1 MSNSSDLTT
10 HLELTTSPY
19 EAQPQ
24 NELSVKHPA
33 LSRYADLQK
42 IGAGAQGTMLRAI
55 APDGAKVAI
64 KVFDIQSTDS
74 LKSLELFEREVDTI
88 KNISVPGVPKFIE
101 DIHTEQYRYLVEEYI
116 DAPSL
121 EKRMKTGQR
130 FKFDQI
136 VKLLTNAC
144 RILEEMYEYVPPVI
158 HRDIKP
164 ANLLVDDE
172 FNVSLVDFGV
182 VAAKEQ
188 HSSAMTFAGTAG
200 YLAPEQLY
208 GKATPASD
216 IFSLGVTMAHLVT
229 GKAPCDMS
237 MDGVKL
243 NIDQYMPVNIPAWF
257 AGILNQMIA
266 PDANK
271 RFQNGRE
278 VLEQIRKNTSDQ
290 DDKTNQPGAVLSTDD
305 QAANKDVDDWVSS
318 KSAVLSKDDGIDARS
333 VDENNHV
340 KSEIVAANDAK
351 RSEVPANA
359 SQTPRE
365 VELIKK
371 IEDVYRPLSGIV
383 NDYINLLVNA
393 PVGFLLIILI
403 IFCLVRICIFDA
415 VFAEFL
421 LCWLPAVVPVIYILC
436 GLGAIGS
443 CLTDEDY
450 ERKCAEY
457 MPSAM
462 ELNKIYVDEYLS
474 LERTKTKNLP
484 DFYEIFVEQTS
495 VVPLSPDEDER
506 LEKYIQSGR
515 GPYPCLAYK
524 PHTEKGY
531 YSYLIR
537 PMASSMLVIAAIVI
551 ITMSTEL
558 SMTWTI
564 ISIVLYLLSSICF
577 SKYFKYIFTNY
588 VKHIGNP
595 EYVDAYQLFVRR
607 QVSECRAKERT
618 GD

>member
-1 MSNSSDLTT
+1 MSEC
-10 HLELTTSPY
+10 LELTTNPSDVS
-19 EAQPQ
+19 PQ
-24 NELSVKHPA
+24 NELSAMHPA
-33 LSRYADLQK
+33 LARYADLQM
-42 IGAGAQGTMLRAI
+42 IGAGGQGTMLRAI
-55 APDGAKVAI
+55 APDGTNVAI
-64 KVFDIQSTDS
+64 KVFDIQNTDS

-88 KNISVPGVPKFIE
+88 RNISVHGVPRFIDE
-101 DIHTEQYRYLVEEYI
+101 ICSEQYRYLVEEYI

-121 EKRMKTGQR
+121 EKRMINGQR

-136 VKLLTNAC
+136 VKILSNAC
-144 RILEEMYEYVPPVI
+144 QVLEELYEYVPPVV

-172 FNVSLVDFGV
+172 FNVALVDFGV
-182 VAAKEQ
+182 VASKNPQ
-188 HSSAMTFAGTAG
+188 SSALTFAGTAG
-200 YLAPEQLY
+200 YLAPEQIY

-243 NIDQYMPVNIPAWF
+243 NINQYMPVNVPEWF
-257 AGILNQMIA
+257 VGILNQMIA
-266 PDANK
+266 PDAGE
-271 RFQNGRE
+271 RFQNGSE
-278 VLEQIRKNTSDQ
+278 VLEQIRKNTRHRDCM
-290 DDKTNQPGAVLSTDD
+290 TNQPGAVLSTDV
-305 QAANKDVDDWVSS
+305 QVANKDVDDWGSS
-318 KSAVLSKDDGIDARS
+318 KSAKLSKDDAVDAHS

-371 IEDVYRPLSGIV
+371 IEDVYRSLHGIV

-393 PVGFLLIILI
+393 PIGLLLIILI

-450 ERKCAEY
+450 KRKCAEY
-457 MPSAM
+457 KPSAE

-474 LERTKTKNLP
+474 LERLKTKNLP
-484 DFYEIFVEQTS
+484 DFYDIFVEQTS
-495 VVPLSPDEDER
+495 VVPLAPDEDER

-551 ITMSTEL
+551 ITMSSEL

-564 ISIVLYLLSSICF
+564 ISIVLYLLSAVGF
-577 SKYFKYIFTNY
+577 VKYLKYIFT
-588 VKHIGNP
+588 KHIEHIGNP

-607 QVSECRAKERT
+607 SVSECRAKEVR
-618 GD
+618 